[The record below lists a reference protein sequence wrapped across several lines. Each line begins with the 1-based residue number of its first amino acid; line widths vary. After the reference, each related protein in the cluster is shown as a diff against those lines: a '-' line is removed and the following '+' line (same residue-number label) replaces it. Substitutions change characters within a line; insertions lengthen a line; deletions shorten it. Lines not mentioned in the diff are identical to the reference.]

1 MVFTPMSEPAGG
13 LDAVVHLISS
23 RVDDEGNWSVCSD
36 ELIAALDI
44 DPVLF
49 WRAVHAQRDRI
60 GFMEAVDGFS
70 QDSAGDLV
78 TLLERV
84 AGPQTEGALTRA
96 GLFLPHPLRVELM
109 EQLFS
114 RAERFASAH
123 SPREDEL
130 AAMIVF
136 AGSVSDAIGIYFR
149 EHVDLDALIDE
160 CAGSFAAARGM
171 PAVGALTA
179 ARCLRDFVSRH
190 LIEERSL
197 FFSLEKRLHLAARR
211 LGYRDAG
218 VEGTTGEAP
227 ESDGRTGV
235 PRVIWAKAVM
245 GLPSA
250 PIAAETLRRRY
261 RELMKR
267 YHPDV
272 NPAGLERCKDINAA
286 YAVLM
291 SGEEKGASEW

>member
-1 MVFTPMSEPAGG
+1 MVSTPMSEPSGG

-23 RVDDEGNWSVCSD
+23 RVDEEGNWSICSD

-49 WRAVHAQRDRI
+49 WRAVHALRDRI
-60 GFMEAVDGFS
+60 AFSEAVDGFS

-78 TLLERV
+78 TVLERV
-84 AGPQTEGALTRA
+84 AGPQAEEALTRA
-96 GLFLPHPLRVELM
+96 GLFLPHALRVELM
-109 EQLFS
+109 EELFS
-114 RAERFASAH
+114 RVERFVSAH
-123 SPREDEL
+123 RPMEVEL
-130 AAMIVF
+130 AAMIGY
-136 AGSVSDAIGIYFR
+136 AGSVNDAIGIYFG
-149 EHVDLDALIDE
+149 EHVDLDTLIDE
-160 CAGSFAAARGM
+160 CGEFFAAARGM
-171 PAVGALTA
+171 PAIGALTA
-179 ARCLRDFVSRH
+179 AHCLRDYVRRH
-190 LIEERSL
+190 LIEKRSL
-197 FFSLEKRLHLAARR
+197 FYGLEQRLRLAARR

-218 VEGTTGEAP
+218 TEGPTGEAQG
-227 ESDGRTGV
+227 SDGPTGAS
-235 PRVIWAKAVM
+235 RLIWAKAVM

-250 PIAAETLRRRY
+250 LIADETLRRRY

-291 SGEEKGASEW
+291 SGEEKGASVW

>member
-1 MVFTPMSEPAGG
+1 MVPTPMSEPSGG
-13 LDAVVHLISS
+13 LDAVVHLVSS
-23 RVDDEGNWSVCSD
+23 RIDEEGNWSVCSD
-36 ELIAALDI
+36 ELITALDT

-49 WRAVHAQRDRI
+49 WRAVHALRDRI
-60 GFMEAVDGFS
+60 GFTEAVDGFS

-78 TLLERV
+78 TVLERI
-84 AGPQTEGALTRA
+84 AGPQAEEALTRA
-96 GLFLPHPLRVELM
+96 GLFLPHPLRAELM
-109 EQLFS
+109 EELFS

-123 SPREDEL
+123 SLREDEL
-130 AAMIVF
+130 AAMIGF
-136 AGSVSDAIGIYFR
+136 AGSVSDAIGIYFG

-160 CAGSFAAARGM
+160 CAGPFAAARGM
-171 PAVGALTA
+171 PLIGALTA
-179 ARCLRDFVSRH
+179 ARCLRDFVRRH

-197 FFSLEKRLHLAARR
+197 FYGLERRLRLAARR

-218 VEGTTGEAP
+218 AESPTGEAQG
-227 ESDGRTGV
+227 SDGRTGV
-235 PRVIWAKAVM
+235 SRLVWAKAIM

-261 RELMKR
+261 RELIKR

-291 SGEEKGASEW
+291 SGEEKGVSEW